1 MLLGAGLLV
10 IQFIRPQ
17 HPQHKITL
25 PPYAEEGI
33 EIENEVVYKN
43 RTVRFTA
50 RCYFISHGGY
60 PRPTGD
66 QFQIQFVY
74 LWSIQNHGYL
84 MEFNI
89 SDNGTL
95 EFNQNLEDIQYASE
109 VTVNEGDLTLA
120 IDEEVSISFQT
131 TYPLNTSSSIY
142 VGVMAYFES
151 FGLSRWEQNTTI
163 IGG

>member
-10 IQFIRPQ
+10 IEFIRPQ
-17 HPQHKITL
+17 PRLHF
-25 PPYAEEGI
+25 PPNSEEGI
-33 EIENEVVYKN
+33 EIENEVVCKN
-43 RTVRFTA
+43 GTVRFTA
-50 RCYFISHGGY
+50 RCHFKSHGGY

-66 QFQIQFVY
+66 QYQIQFVY

-89 SDNGTL
+89 SDEGTL
-95 EFNQNLEDIQYASE
+95 EFNRTLGDIQYASK

-120 IDEEVSISFQT
+120 IDEEISISFQS

-142 VGVMAYFES
+142 VGVMA
-151 FGLSRWEQNTTI
+151 FGPSGLRRWEQNTTVI
-163 IGG
+163 QG